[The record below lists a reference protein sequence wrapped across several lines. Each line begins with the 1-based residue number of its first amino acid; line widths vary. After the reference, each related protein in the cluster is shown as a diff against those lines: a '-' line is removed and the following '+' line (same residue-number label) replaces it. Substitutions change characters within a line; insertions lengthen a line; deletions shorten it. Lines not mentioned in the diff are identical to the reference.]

1 MAPNIH
7 KLRELNYIV
16 DQIIRW
22 VQKYGLFAGKLQ
34 KVNFVNFGCLLS
46 RSCFHLFCVV
56 LLLVET
62 LPPTYFSVRPRTLA
76 KAQLL
81 SLK

>member
-16 DQIIRW
+16 AQIIRW
-22 VQKYGLFAGKLQ
+22 VQKYGLFAAEKLQ
-34 KVNFVNFGCLLS
+34 KVNFGCLLS

-56 LLLVET
+56 LLLAET

-76 KAQLL
+76 NAQL
-81 SLK
+81 SA

>member
-16 DQIIRW
+16 AQIIRW
-22 VQKYGLFAGKLQ
+22 VQNYGLFAGKLQ
-34 KVNFVNFGCLLS
+34 KVNFGCLLS

-56 LLLVET
+56 LLLAET
-62 LPPTYFSVRPRTLA
+62 LPPTYFSVCPRMLV
-76 KAQLL
+76 
-81 SLK
+81 